1 MAIKLSNNIV
11 AFAANNTTPYEKF
24 ADYYKHYSDEIL
36 KKNIGSYDTSV
47 SFSAKEEKMNQ
58 TMFAEIERVAGNKRP
73 DGVPNEIWA
82 SNPAFKW
89 ATFAVVTMMIETIL
103 PDTVLKNIGLYT
115 DIRNVGFG
123 DVPLFKVPP
132 RSLMSV
138 SRGNKLVA

>member
-1 MAIKLSNNIV
+1 MKLSNNIV
-11 AFAANNTTPYEKF
+11 AFAANNTSPYEKF

-36 KKNIGSYDTSV
+36 SKNIGAYDNTKT
-47 SFSAKEEKMNQ
+47 FAEKEEKMNA
-58 TMFAEIERVAGNKRP
+58 TMFAEIERVAGTKRP
-73 DGVPNEIWA
+73 EGVPNEIWA

-132 RSLMSV
+132 RSLMTV